1 MNREEGESH
10 PGEGGSG
17 GTRRERLGCFS
28 PLPLPRK
35 GDEGSEETDP
45 EINPRVSS
53 ADDHMVSSMTFVTFV
68 FH

>member
-1 MNREEGESH
+1 MRATRAREGA
-10 PGEGGSG
+10 GGREGG
-17 GTRRERLGCFS
+17 RLGWFS

-45 EINPRVSS
+45 EINSRASS
-53 ADDHMVSSMTFVTFV
+53 ADGHMLSPVTFVTFV

>member
-1 MNREEGESH
+1 MRATRAREGA
-10 PGEGGSG
+10 GGREGG
-17 GTRRERLGCFS
+17 RLGWFS

-53 ADDHMVSSMTFVTFV
+53 ADGHMLSPMTFATFV